1 MQRAESDEVVIMTCS
16 HATACPS
23 AESPDARAAC
33 VIADHWEQGWARL
46 CNGLIVFDDGGVLA
60 PRPDVLTAA

>member
-1 MQRAESDEVVIMTCS
+1 VQRAESDEVVIMTCTHS
-16 HATACPS
+16 TTCPS

-33 VIADHWEQGWARL
+33 VLAEHWEQGWARL

-60 PRPDVLTAA
+60 PFADNLTAA